1 MSSRTRRHLSGLF
14 VSSAAL
20 LAAACSD
27 GGEPRDTATAA
38 PAATMGAG
46 ANPVDTG
53 MSTTSSGMAGMNH
66 GDSARRAAERD
77 SARSAETKSRGN

>member
-1 MSSRTRRHLSGLF
+1 MSSRTHRHLSGMLASCA
-14 VSSAAL
+14 VL
-20 LAAACSD
+20 LAACS
-27 GGEPRDTATAA
+27 GGGAPRDTATAA

-66 GDSARRAAERD
+66 GDSASRAAAAD
-77 SARSAETKSRGN
+77 SARAATKARGN